1 LNYKETLY
9 FISKCL
15 TISLEDKNRLEI
27 EKQLQLKIIDWEAV
41 VEVSTAHY
49 VFPALYCNLKR
60 VDFLHYLPQE
70 LVNFMEHITDL
81 NRERNQQIITQAK
94 NINTLLL
101 KDNITPIFLK
111 GTGNLLA
118 GLYDDIAE
126 RMVGDI
132 DILFSMDDYPKAVTI
147 LRDNSYFPQK
157 EYDYKHL
164 PHRHYPRLI
173 KKNNIA
179 AVEIHSKLLIS
190 KYDNEFNYGFV
201 AKDTQIIGA
210 YSVLSYANKLN
221 FSILSNQINDNGF
234 FYKTMALRNAYD
246 VFLLSKKTSAKEAVI
261 SLDTLNHPL
270 NCFLA
275 SCYEVFLLSKKTSAK
290 EAVISLDT
298 LNHPLNCFL
307 ASCYEVF
314 NSVDSLEYNNT
325 KKTAAYLSDFN
336 SQFANPKATHRK
348 HKIIQIYL
356 FLKHRLY
363 IIYKSIIYK
372 EYRVWLFKRV
382 IDKNWYKE
390 KLIKLGFK

>member
-1 LNYKETLY
+1 MCYL
-9 FISKCL
+9 
-15 TISLEDKNRLEI
+15 
-27 EKQLQLKIIDWEAV
+27 
-41 VEVSTAHY
+41 
-49 VFPALYCNLKR
+49 PLYCNLKR
-60 VDFLHYLPQE
+60 VGFLSYLPQE
-70 LVNFMEHITDL
+70 LVNFMEHITNL

-94 NINTLLL
+94 ELNTLLL

-111 GTGNLLA
+111 GTSNLLA

-147 LRDNSYFPQK
+147 LRANSYFPQK

-221 FSILSNQINDNGF
+221 LTILSKQINDSGF
-234 FYKTMALRNAYD
+234 YYKTIPLRSAYD
-246 VFLLSKKTSAKEAVI
+246 VFLLSKKTSAKEAV
-261 SLDTLNHPL
+261 N
-270 NCFLA
+270 
-275 SCYEVFLLSKKTSAK
+275 
-290 EAVISLDT
+290 SLDT

-314 NSVDSLEYNNT
+314 NSVASLDYNNT
-325 KKTAAYLSDFN
+325 TKAAVYLSDFN
-336 SQFANPKATHRK
+336 SQFANLKATHRK
-348 HKIIQIYL
+348 YKRIQVYL
-356 FLKHRLY
+356 FLKQRLN
-363 IIYKSIIYK
+363 IIYKCILYK

-382 IDKNWYKE
+382 TDKNWYKE
-390 KLIKLGFK
+390 KLTQLGFK